1 MPLRAT
7 LIVVL
12 VLVSGC
18 RLHGVGRAA
27 VARELAESCR
37 PRRHPRHRRTR
48 RASGAA
54 ADGPPAARLA
64 AEGGDAVAGQLGT
77 YIWGDAGSDSPWLPG
92 APISV
97 GAGEPLTVSF
107 DPALPVASWRA
118 RMVSSDA
125 DGPDG
130 ARVLGEGAGDPSFQ
144 APGAGSWT
152 VECSSSSVRGDGRCQ
167 LLLASRGQTEW
178 RRRGNARLGAR
189 RRHAYVEA
197 TGWPAEKIDTCAS
210 SGSITP
216 KTFWSVRRWTQEPQL
231 SK

>member
-12 VLVSGC
+12 VL
-18 RLHGVGRAA
+18 LAA
-27 VARELAESCR
+27 AACTGSVTPPSPANS
-37 PRRHPRHRRTR
+37 PSP
-48 RASGAA
+48 ASSPSPEMSTNAPSAGAA
-54 ADGPPAARLA
+54 ADGPPAAGLA
-64 AEGGDAVAGQLGT
+64 AEGGDAVTGQLGT
-77 YIWGDAGSDSPWLPG
+77 YVWGDAGSDSPWLPG

-118 RMVSSDA
+118 RMVSSDG

-152 VECSSSSVRGDGRCQ
+152 VEVFVEFGSSAGDASYFWRLDVR
-167 LLLASRGQTEW
+167 
-178 RRRGNARLGAR
+178 
-189 RRHAYVEA
+189 
-197 TGWPAEKIDTCAS
+197 
-210 SGSITP
+210 
-216 KTFWSVRRWTQEPQL
+216 
-231 SK
+231 